1 MQDGMYIEVFA
12 VIDNVRYNAKIVD
25 MRTVSSILANSI
37 MDGLG
42 KVVFLDKSTEK
53 GGAE

>member
-1 MQDGMYIEVFA
+1 MKDGMYIEVFA
-12 VIDNVRYNAKIVD
+12 VKDGVRYNAKIVD
-25 MRTVSSILANSI
+25 MGIVSSILANSV

-42 KVVFLDKSTEK
+42 KVVFLDESTKK